1 MGARGRHARSL
12 SLHGLPASARLD
24 HPLTNS
30 QRSAGLFGGSF
41 DPPHLAH
48 RALAEAALEQIP
60 LDTLVW
66 TPAGQPWQK
75 SDQALAPGTDRVAML
90 RLVTDAEPRFEIDE
104 RELARPGPSYT
115 VDTLRELHAER
126 PDTRWWLI
134 IGQDQYARFD
144 TWHEWRE
151 ILALAGLAVAARD
164 GTAVRAAPGLAGCP
178 HALRIVEMPALPHSA
193 TTVRTRAAAGLDVT
207 ALVGTPVARY
217 IADHHLYRVD
227 SLPIRN

>member
-1 MGARGRHARSL
+1 M
-12 SLHGLPASARLD
+12 
-24 HPLTNS
+24 
-30 QRSAGLFGGSF
+30 
-41 DPPHLAH
+41 
-48 RALAEAALEQIP
+48 P

-66 TPAGQPWQK
+66 LPAGRSPHK
-75 SDQALAPGTDRVAML
+75 GDRVPASGADRVAML
-90 RLVTDAEPRFEIDE
+90 QRLTEAEPRFEIDT
-104 RELARPGPSYT
+104 RELDRTGPSFT
-115 VDTLRELHAER
+115 IDTLRELHLEQ
-126 PDTRWWLI
+126 PDTRWWLVL
-134 IGQDQYARFD
+134 GQDQYARFD

-164 GTAVRAAPGLAGCP
+164 GDAVRAAPGLAGVA

-227 SLPIRN
+227 PAAG

>member
-1 MGARGRHARSL
+1 M
-12 SLHGLPASARLD
+12 
-24 HPLTNS
+24 
-30 QRSAGLFGGSF
+30 
-41 DPPHLAH
+41 AH
-48 RALAEAALEQIP
+48 RALAEAALAQLP
-60 LDTLVW
+60 LDELVW
-66 TPAGQPWQK
+66 LPAGRPWQK
-75 SDQALAPGTDRVAML
+75 SDHALAPAADRLEML
-90 RLVTDAEPRFEIDE
+90 RLLTEGEPRFRIDG

-115 VDTLRELHAER
+115 VQTLRELHAEQ
-126 PDTRWWLI
+126 PGTRWWLV

-164 GTAVRAAPGLAGCP
+164 GSSVRAPPGLAGCN

-207 ALVGTPVARY
+207 ALVGAPVARY

-227 SLPIRN
+227 QAQP